1 MGTWGTAIDS
11 NDTYSDIYD
20 EFIDLY
26 NEGHVVKEIT
36 RFLIQENSDL
46 INDSV
51 HSSDFCFA
59 IAIAQWECKELDPKV
74 LKKVKEI
81 IDSRI
86 DLRNW
91 KTMDASEKDLKAREK
106 VLNKFLGKL
115 QTEKK
120 AARKRIKKKLH
131 DSVYKAGD
139 CLTYKLPNG
148 NYGGAFVLT
157 GEVQSPVAKN
167 FIAITTIDQPD
178 KPTLDDFKKS
188 TVLAIQIEET
198 RYEILTKKQYT
209 ILKEIHLIGFY
220 NQYDHKLKTFEI
232 EVIGNLPTN
241 NSFTPGNPIHGYA
254 WSRLQYPVDPSEK
267 NKMILTAPQK
277 VLKVKNWLR

>member
-51 HSSDFCFA
+51 HSSDFWFA
-59 IAIAQWECKELDPKV
+59 IAMAQWECKD
-74 LKKVKEI
+74 
-81 IDSRI
+81 
-86 DLRNW
+86 
-91 KTMDASEKDLKAREK
+91 
-106 VLNKFLGKL
+106 
-115 QTEKK
+115 
-120 AARKRIKKKLH
+120 
-131 DSVYKAGD
+131 
-139 CLTYKLPNG
+139 KLPNG

-254 WSRLQYPVDPSEK
+254 WSRLQYPIDPSEK
-267 NKMILTAPQK
+267 NKVILNRPQN
-277 VLKVKNWLR
+277 VLKIKNWLM